1 MNKQAGSLIELI
13 SDEQNY
19 QCKNITATTYLQ
31 KETDN
36 HEDKLSNE
44 GNFQSEMWQEEI
56 RHRHCKQRK
65 QKLLPVHLESNN
77 SDTHKKKILAWK
89 TWAERH
95 ER

>member
-1 MNKQAGSLIELI
+1 MDIHLLILKGKKKTEVWNSYGVKLVKIPMNKQAGSLIELI

-44 GNFQSEMWQEEI
+44 GNFQSEM
-56 RHRHCKQRK
+56 
-65 QKLLPVHLESNN
+65 
-77 SDTHKKKILAWK
+77 
-89 TWAERH
+89 
-95 ER
+95 